1 MSAKL
6 RFWGCRIGA
15 GVGWTQH
22 RLVWSSPFPRC
33 VSSFSVAL
41 TAAWSNPPTLDS
53 CFLDHFV
60 FCFFDSAL
68 KMSRICLIL
77 SGSMASASIQSP
89 LSGLKRP
96 CLKVSHNATLH
107 STARL
112 TLKCPSSAWNP
123 LVGSHWSKA
132 RFRNLYSDSQALTF
146 CGPCPSSACPCS
158 LRSAMPA
165 AAQF

>member
-89 LSGLKRP
+89 LSLASRD
-96 CLKVSHNATLH
+96 LVSRSCYSSLH
-107 STARL
+107 SQAD
-112 TLKCPSSAWNP
+112 LKMSLICLEPFGGFS
-123 LVGSHWSKA
+123 LVKGQI
-132 RFRNLYSDSQALTF
+132 SQ
-146 CGPCPSSACPCS
+146 S
-158 LRSAMPA
+158 L
-165 AAQF
+165 Q